1 MAGNRFVIRGHH
13 PFRNALAILIG
24 LLLAGGAVA
33 AAYWQGGRGSA
44 SELRELSAEVERQ
57 SERVKALELANR
69 GLRTHLATA
78 ERTAQVDAAA
88 ASEARSRLALTAMEV
103 LELKRMV
110 GFYRSVLAGDN
121 NRNRLEIH
129 SLRIAA
135 LEEGV
140 YEFEVV
146 LTRFLSAEERIKGTL
161 GVVVSRDGEVD
172 AGTRIAVELPFV
184 IKHYKRLRG
193 ELRVPDD
200 FLPVEIL
207 VQAAA
212 KARKRVVRA
221 ERVFPW
227 DKVTS
232 G

>member
-1 MAGNRFVIRGHH
+1 MVGNRFVIRGHH
-13 PFRNALAILIG
+13 PLRNALALLIG
-24 LLLAGGAVA
+24 VLLAGGAVA

-44 SELRELSAEVERQ
+44 SELHELAVHVERQ
-57 SERVKALELANR
+57 SERIKALELANR
-69 GLRTHLATA
+69 DLRAHLATA
-78 ERTAQVDAAA
+78 ERNAQVDAAA
-88 ASEARSRLALTAMEV
+88 ASEARSRLVLNAKEV
-103 LELKRMV
+103 LELKRVV
-110 GFYRSVLAGDN
+110 GFYQSVLAGDN

-129 SLRIAA
+129 SLRIEA

-161 GVVVSRDGEVD
+161 GIVVSRDGEVD
-172 AGTRIAVELPFV
+172 TGTRIAVELPFI
-184 IKHYKRLRG
+184 IKHYKRLKG

-200 FLPVEIL
+200 FLPTEIL